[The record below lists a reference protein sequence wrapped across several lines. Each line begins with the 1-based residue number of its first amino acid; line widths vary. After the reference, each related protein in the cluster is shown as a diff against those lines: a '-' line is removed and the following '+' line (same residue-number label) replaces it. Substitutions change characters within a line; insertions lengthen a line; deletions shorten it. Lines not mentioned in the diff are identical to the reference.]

1 MPQTDIFNL
10 GNNFKDFAQQ
20 KFPNITTSNT
30 PPEVND
36 YIIVGAVAYNGQNLG
51 KIKIDPIRNLRDAMR
66 TFREKQKKPSR
77 RMLAVNSGFDNR
89 PLVNP
94 RNYTF
99 PDDVIF
105 TKSQSMTDD

>member
-10 GNNFKDFAQQ
+10 GSNFKDFAQQ

-36 YIIVGAVAYNGQNLG
+36 YIIAGAVAYNGQNLG

-105 TKSQSMTDD
+105 KIGRAHV